1 MITVYSKCVKN
12 VRNVYRKEL
21 GYVESL
27 ENRNETYIKREL
39 GIVE

>member
-1 MITVYSKCVKN
+1 MVTVYSKCVKN

-27 ENRNETYIKREL
+27 ENRNEIYIKL
-39 GIVE
+39 NMGIVE